1 MALSD
6 YLPPTAIKTQ
16 PFNANPLGAPPTGLF
31 GMGRPGQMFAGGP
44 GGLVRPSVMPQSV
57 MPAPAAPIAP
67 VIPAATALA
76 PATPQ
81 QAVANALMGQ
91 RRVLPTM
98 PSRMQA
104 Y

>member
-1 MALSD
+1 MALSG
-6 YLPPTAIKTQ
+6 YLPPQAIKAQ
-16 PFNANPLGAPPTGLF
+16 PFNQNPLGAPPTGLF
-31 GMGRPGQMFAGGP
+31 GMGRPGQMFSGGA
-44 GGLVRPSVMPQSV
+44 GGLVRPAVMPPSV
-57 MPAPAAPIAP
+57 MPASTIPATPVLPAAA
-67 VIPAATALA
+67 ALA

-91 RRVLPTM
+91 RRQLPAM